1 MLKAKRRLKNFDF
14 EEHGANVS
22 LVGPAVGSGAN
33 SRKVLAI
40 KSTNQG
46 IRPTDPVK
54 VSKALEQIT
63 VTLSMEE
70 FLRKFFSMWSDD
82 AEVLTKLLGFETEH
96 EAYMKEREDRES
108 SEDSSDD
115 EYDWDEE
122 HEKWISERM
131 SQFSLMKSLHENPN
145 QTIADEDFIS
155 ISILQS
161 KLEESLSISKQQEEN
176 PLNLQVEKA
185 RYEQLEAVEK
195 QHEATVA
202 EAEQLKV
209 AKSALET
216 EVAELKAQIQKAV
229 EEKEAAE
236 LAAFQESIKDLVAAE
251 ELVNVAKALFAMP
264 EEART
269 VVVKSL
275 QAKQQVVDKSDL
287 LKEVTSGEDI
297 ADPVEVKKQALSKA
311 FAV

>member
-1 MLKAKRRLKNFDF
+1 MTTKVKAKRKLFGFDF
-14 EEHGANVS
+14 DTNGAHVALVS
-22 LVGPAVGSGAN
+22 KDQGGAACGY
-33 SRKVLAI
+33 KVIAL
-40 KSTNQG
+40 KSTNTG
-46 IRPTDPVK
+46 IQPTDPVK

-70 FLRKFFSMWSDD
+70 FLRKFFDMWSSD

-96 EAYMKEREDRES
+96 EAYMKERETEES
-108 SEDSSDD
+108 SEDD
-115 EYDWDEE
+115 YDWDEE

-131 SQFSLMKSLHENPN
+131 SQFTLMKSLHENPN

-161 KLEESLSISKQQEEN
+161 ELEESLSISKQQEEN
-176 PLNLQVEKA
+176 PLKLQVEKA

-229 EEKEAAE
+229 EDKEAAE
-236 LAAFQESIKDLVAAE
+236 LAAFQESIKDLVAEE

-275 QAKQQVVDKSDL
+275 QAKQQVVDNSDL

-297 ADPVEVKKQALSKA
+297 VDPVEVKKQALSKA

>member
-1 MLKAKRRLKNFDF
+1 MTTKVKAKRKLFGFDF
-14 EEHGANVS
+14 DTNGAHVALVS
-22 LVGPAVGSGAN
+22 KDQGGAAN
-33 SRKVLAI
+33 GYKVI
-40 KSTNQG
+40 CTKSTNTG
-46 IRPTDPVK
+46 IQPTDPVK

-63 VTLSMEE
+63 VTLSMES
-70 FLRKFFSMWSDD
+70 FLTKFFQMWSSD

-96 EAYMKEREDRES
+96 EAYMKTRD
-108 SEDSSDD
+108 SED
-115 EYDWDEE
+115 EYDWADE

-131 SQFSLMKSLHENPN
+131 SQFTIMKSLHENPN

-161 KLEESLSISKQQEEN
+161 ELEESLSISKQQEDD
-176 PLNLQVEKA
+176 PLKLQVEKA

-195 QHEATVA
+195 QHQATVA

-229 EEKEAAE
+229 EDKQAAE
-236 LAAFQESIKDLVAAE
+236 LAAFQESIKDLVAQE
-251 ELVNVAKALFAMP
+251 ELVNVAKALFAMA

-275 QAKQQVVDKSDL
+275 QAKKQVVDNSDL
-287 LKEVTSGEDI
+287 LKEVTSGEDTQTPEQI
-297 ADPVEVKKQALSKA
+297 KKAA
-311 FAV
+311 FIEATKV

>member
-46 IRPTDPVK
+46 IKPTDVVK
-54 VSKALEQIT
+54 VEKALEQISIT
-63 VTLSMEE
+63 MSMEE
-70 FLRKFFSMWSDD
+70 FLRRWFDLWYDD
-82 AEVLTKLLGFETEH
+82 AELLTRMMGMQTEWEYNQEQNEGVWDH
-96 EAYMKEREDRES
+96 DTWMEERL
-108 SEDSSDD
+108 
-115 EYDWDEE
+115 
-122 HEKWISERM
+122 
-131 SQFSLMKSLHENPN
+131 SQFKIMKSLHENPN
-145 QTIADEDFIS
+145 QTIADEDFVS

-161 KLEESLSISKQQEEN
+161 ELEESLSISKQQEEN
-176 PLNLQVEKA
+176 PLKLQVEKA

-229 EEKEAAE
+229 EDKEAAE
-236 LAAFQESIKDLVAAE
+236 LAAFQESIKDLIPAE
-251 ELVNVAKALFAMP
+251 QLEKVSKSLFALDADSR
-264 EEART
+264 EA
-269 VVVKSL
+269 VVTSL
-275 QAKQQVVDKSDL
+275 QAKKAAVENSDL
-287 LKEVTSGEDI
+287 FVEKTSGEDI
-297 ADPVEVKKQALSKA
+297 VDPVEVKKAA
-311 FAV
+311 FIAATAV

>member
-46 IRPTDPVK
+46 IRPTDAVK
-54 VSKALEQIT
+54 VEKALEQISIT
-63 VTLSMEE
+63 MSMEE
-70 FLRKFFSMWSDD
+70 FLRRWFDLWYDD
-82 AEVLTKLLGFETEH
+82 AELLTRMMGMQTEWEYNQEQNEGVWDH
-96 EAYMKEREDRES
+96 DTWMEERL
-108 SEDSSDD
+108 
-115 EYDWDEE
+115 
-122 HEKWISERM
+122 
-131 SQFSLMKSLHENPN
+131 SQFKIMKSLHENPN

-161 KLEESLSISKQQEEN
+161 ELEESLSISKQQEEN
-176 PLNLQVEKA
+176 PLKLQVEKA

-229 EEKEAAE
+229 EDKEAAE
-236 LAAFQESIKDLVAAE
+236 LAAFQESIKDLVAEE

-275 QAKQQVVDKSDL
+275 QAKQQVVDNSDL

-297 ADPVEVKKQALSKA
+297 VDPVEVKKQALSKA

>member
-1 MLKAKRRLKNFDF
+1 MTTKVKAKRKLFGFDF
-14 EEHGANVS
+14 DTNGAHVALVS
-22 LVGPAVGSGAN
+22 KDQGGAACGY
-33 SRKVLAI
+33 KVIAL
-40 KSTNQG
+40 KSTNTG
-46 IRPTDPVK
+46 IQPTDPVK

-63 VTLSMEE
+63 VTLSMEQ
-70 FLRKFFSMWSDD
+70 FLTKFFQMWSSD

-96 EAYMKEREDRES
+96 EAYMKDRES
-108 SEDSSDD
+108 ED
-115 EYDWDEE
+115 EYDWAEE

-131 SQFSLMKSLHENPN
+131 SQFTLMKSLHENPN

-161 KLEESLSISKQQEEN
+161 ELEESLSISKQQEEN
-176 PLNLQVEKA
+176 PLKLQVEKA

-229 EEKEAAE
+229 EDKEAAE
-236 LAAFQESIKDLVAAE
+236 LAAFQESIKDLIPAE
-251 ELVNVAKALFAMP
+251 QLEKVSKSLFALDADSR
-264 EEART
+264 E
-269 VVVKSL
+269 VVVTSL
-275 QAKQQVVDKSDL
+275 QAKKAAVENSDL
-287 LKEVTSGEDI
+287 FVEKTSGEDI
-297 ADPVEVKKQALSKA
+297 VDPVEVKKAA
-311 FAV
+311 FIAATAV

>member
-46 IRPTDPVK
+46 IRPTDAVK
-54 VSKALEQIT
+54 VEKALEQIT

-70 FLRKFFSMWSDD
+70 FLRKFFDMWSSD

-96 EAYMKEREDRES
+96 EAYMKERETEES
-108 SEDSSDD
+108 SEDD
-115 EYDWDEE
+115 YDWDEE

-131 SQFSLMKSLHENPN
+131 SQFTLMKSLHENPN

-161 KLEESLSISKQQEEN
+161 ELEESLSISKQQEEN
-176 PLNLQVEKA
+176 PLKLQVEKA

-229 EEKEAAE
+229 EDKEAAE
-236 LAAFQESIKDLVAAE
+236 LAAFQESIKDLVAEE

-275 QAKQQVVDKSDL
+275 QAKQQVVDNSDL

-297 ADPVEVKKQALSKA
+297 VDPVEVKKQALSKA